1 MVESKLCVGNCL
13 GLHQRQ
19 NSSRLWVTGLPSKSD
34 CHSLGKVQGE
44 SYLFRCSF
52 GSRYL
57 SHVSE
62 WIIEELWGIVVNSS
76 IYRGYICL
84 LWYRG
89 GYNPCRVA
97 SPPLR
102 GVLLWHPSLPYKRI
116 FPPYLERV
124 VEKIGDINTKFSDT
138 LFSWFWERSTI
149 FLVQTLVKECSL
161 DKKHPS
167 DPGRTLAIRIRR
179 APVTGPISS

>member
-76 IYRGYICL
+76 INKGYLCL
-84 LWYRG
+84 LYYRG
-89 GYNPCRVA
+89 GYKPYRVA
-97 SPPLR
+97 TPPQGVPFFGTPPCLIKGFSLHIWRELLKKQETKIQSFQTFCFLGFERDPPSSLFKYLSRSAPWTRSIQVILGERWPFGSVEHLWR
-102 GVLLWHPSLPYKRI
+102 G
-116 FPPYLERV
+116 
-124 VEKIGDINTKFSDT
+124 
-138 LFSWFWERSTI
+138 
-149 FLVQTLVKECSL
+149 Q
-161 DKKHPS
+161 
-167 DPGRTLAIRIRR
+167 
-179 APVTGPISS
+179 